1 MATSQSVIP
10 SSIHRPFVTI
20 AIPTF
25 NRASLLKDCIALAQ
39 SQSYSN
45 FEILVSDNASTD
57 ETADIL
63 RQFSDP
69 RLRVVRQQQNI
80 GLLPNWNA
88 CLAEARGEYTV
99 FVSDDDKIEP
109 WLLER
114 CMAVVEIEKVDVVI
128 ALSDTYF
135 TTPGRREPAA
145 VSQKLA
151 TGVWEASDILKEFLR
166 KRISAHMCTI
176 MMRTEALRASGGFP
190 IDFPHAAD
198 VAGWAPLL
206 LNGKGGLVNE
216 TCGIYLVHGA
226 SETSGLGIDVILD
239 DFKRI
244 ISLLSRTADRLIRDQ
259 KKRREIKFEILRHF
273 TLRTMILI
281 MVYRDGGAALRNA
294 LPLVWKWHRELIA
307 IHSPRL
313 TYSVLKSLAGPY
325 LLTGR
330 RQVRQT
336 PSSPENVG
344 D

>member
-10 SSIHRPFVTI
+10 NSRHRPFVTI
-20 AIPTF
+20 GIPTF
-25 NRASLLKDCIALAQ
+25 NRAPLLKDCIALAL
-39 SQSYSN
+39 SQSYPN

-57 ETADIL
+57 ETAEVL
-63 RQFSDP
+63 NQFTDP
-69 RLRVVRQQQNI
+69 RLRVVRQSQNI

-88 CLAEARGEYTV
+88 CLAEAKGEYTV

-114 CMAVVEIEKVDVVI
+114 CIAVVEAEKVDVVI

-135 TTPGRREPAA
+135 TVPGRREPAS
-145 VSQKLA
+145 VSPNLG
-151 TGVWEASDILKEFLR
+151 TGVWDGPDILKEFLR

-176 MMRTEALRASGGFP
+176 MMRTEALRTSGGFP
-190 IDFPHAAD
+190 VDFPHVGD

-216 TCGIYLVHGA
+216 ACGTYLVHGA
-226 SETSGLGIDVILD
+226 SETSGLNIEVILD

-244 ISLLSRTADRLIRDQ
+244 ISLLSRRADRLVRDHQ
-259 KKRREIKFEILRHF
+259 KRREIKFEILRHF

-281 MVYRDGGAALRNA
+281 MVYRDGGATLRNA

-313 TYSVLKSLAGPY
+313 TYSVFKSLAAPY
-325 LLTGR
+325 LSLGSR
-330 RQVRQT
+330 RVR
-336 PSSPENVG
+336 
-344 D
+344 